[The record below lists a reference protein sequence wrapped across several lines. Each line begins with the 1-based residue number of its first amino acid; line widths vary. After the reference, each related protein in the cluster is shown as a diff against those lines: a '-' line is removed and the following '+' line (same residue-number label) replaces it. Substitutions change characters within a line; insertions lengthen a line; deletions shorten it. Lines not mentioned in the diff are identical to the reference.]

1 MPDGR
6 SRRWYARLAA
16 AAGASAFVSLFAVAA
31 PRPADAHPRVVT
43 GRLEVRHTDDFLH
56 RRSSIRYTLIRRG
69 RHIGLTPGHAPALRS
84 GTAVAV
90 KGRWVGGRLKGS
102 IRPLHARARAAT
114 VAAGPRKVAVILVKW
129 SNSSPDPFTLAFG
142 RQQVFTDP
150 ESANAFYKEDSYGDV
165 SLIGK
170 LRADGDVFG
179 WYTLDP
185 SLMDPSTFC
194 QADPFS
200 EAANQAAAADGF
212 QPTGYDH
219 IVYVMEHQSGCNFG
233 GSADLGGKRS
243 WINGNVYAPA
253 VIHELGHNMGLHHA
267 NALHCSQGGTPVSIG
282 SNCTNEEYGDP
293 YDVMGGGTHRNN
305 AWHLRQI
312 GFMPQA
318 NERTVS
324 ATGTYSLK
332 ATNTRGGTQ
341 LLRVPRA
348 AGASPPYYDVELRA
362 PGGAFD
368 NFDAANPAVRGVM
381 IHTNPEPSEV
391 TQSLLLDATPGSNA
405 GMQDAPLPP
414 GQTFSDGTI
423 SISLQSLSAGV
434 AQVRVVTVPDTAPPS
449 SPSPT
454 ATVGP
459 GRVTLAWGAAT
470 DNVEVEG
477 YRVLRNGVE
486 LGTTTAMAWTD
497 TAVSP
502 GATYSYVV
510 QAFDAAGNK
519 RDSAPVTAVVPSLP
533 RADSPLPPPP
543 FDTTR
548 PVVRVASPARGARM
562 RRHRVVVRATAT
574 DDSGVVRTQV
584 WVDRRLRK
592 SVLGAHVRWP
602 VSLRRGRHLI
612 VARAFDAAGNQ
623 GSSSVRVRITR

>member
-1 MPDGR
+1 MLGKGSHP
-6 SRRWYARLAA
+6 RLGAA
-16 AAGASAFVSLFAVAA
+16 LAGSMLVSLLAGAS
-31 PRPADAHPRVVT
+31 PAGADGPRVFK
-43 GRLEVRHTDDFLH
+43 GRLEVRHSDDFAH
-56 RRSSIRYTLIRRG
+56 RRSTTWYELVRRG
-69 RHIGLTPGHAPALRS
+69 RSIRLILPRAPQVRA
-84 GTAVAV
+84 GTRVAV
-90 KGRWVGGRLKGS
+90 TGRWVGGRLKGS
-102 IRPLHARARAAT
+102 LRPLHARARAAT
-114 VAAGPRKVAVILVKW
+114 VSAGPRKVAVILVKW
-129 SNSSPDPFTLAFG
+129 SASHPDPFTRAAL
-142 RQQVFTDP
+142 RDLVFTGAR
-150 ESANAFYKEDSYGDV
+150 SANVFYEEDSYGDV
-165 SLIGK
+165 SLTGN

-179 WYTLDP
+179 WYTADP
-185 SLMDPSTFC
+185 SLLDRSTFC
-194 QADPFS
+194 QLDPLS
-200 EAANQAAAADGF
+200 DAANDAAAADGF
-212 QPTGYDH
+212 KAAAYDH
-219 IVYVMEHQSGCNFG
+219 IMYVLEYKPQDCLVAAAGEIN
-233 GSADLGGKRS
+233 GKRS
-243 WINGNVYAPA
+243 WFNGNILVQNL
-253 VIHELGHNMGLHHA
+253 IHELGHNMGLHHA
-267 NALHCSQGGTPVSIG
+267 NALRCTNGGTPVAIG
-282 SNCTNEEYGDP
+282 PDCVSEEYGDP
-293 YDVMGGGTHRNN
+293 FDVMGGQERRNN
-305 AWHLRQI
+305 GWHLRQI
-312 GFMPQA
+312 GFMPAA
-318 NERTVS
+318 NQRTVT
-324 ATGTYSLK
+324 ATGTYTLN
-332 ATNTRGGTQ
+332 ATVTRGGTQ
-341 LLRVPRA
+341 LLRVPRQP
-348 AGASPPYYDVELRA
+348 GAQPAYYDVELRGA
-362 PGGAFD
+362 GGVFD
-368 NFDAANPAVRGVM
+368 NLAPSDPSLQGVM
-381 IHTNPEPSEV
+381 IHANPEPSEV
-391 TQSLLLDATPGSNA
+391 TQSLLIDATPGSGA
-405 GMQDAPLPP
+405 EMRDAPLPP

-459 GRVTLAWGAAT
+459 GRVTLTWGAAT